1 MQKHMDSKSKVEDA
15 LFGKSKEEEIKE
27 MGQSFYRK
35 EGLDY
40 LAF

>member
-1 MQKHMDSKSKVEDA
+1 MLKHSDSKSKVEEA
-15 LFGKSKEEEIKE
+15 LFGKE
-27 MGQSFYRK
+27 MNQSFYRK

>member
-1 MQKHMDSKSKVEDA
+1 MLTKEGNTLKPEESKQPA
-15 LFGKSKEEEIKE
+15 KEETKDQ

-40 LAF
+40 LYF